1 MCDVCE
7 CDVHSHNPLGHRADL
22 GWSHGHSHWD
32 QTGHS
37 GLSSA
42 AVSWAPNRYKT
53 SWDPSK
59 TVSELTSIFITN
71 VFTCMFHQRLPIL
84 QNNNAHVIKDR
95 VYFNQKPVSPS
106 LVDDQYMCAGL
117 SHSVVSD
124 SL

>member
-7 CDVHSHNPLGHRADL
+7 CDVHSHSPLGHRADL

-42 AVSWAPNRYKT
+42 AVSWAPNRHKT
-53 SWDPSK
+53 SRSPSK
-59 TVSELTSIFITN
+59 KVSELTSIFITN
-71 VFTCMFHQRLPIL
+71 VFMCMFHQRLPIL
-84 QNNNAHVIKDR
+84 QNNNAHVIKDH

-106 LVDDQYMCAGL
+106 LVDDQYMLRWAESL
-117 SHSVVSD
+117 SCSD